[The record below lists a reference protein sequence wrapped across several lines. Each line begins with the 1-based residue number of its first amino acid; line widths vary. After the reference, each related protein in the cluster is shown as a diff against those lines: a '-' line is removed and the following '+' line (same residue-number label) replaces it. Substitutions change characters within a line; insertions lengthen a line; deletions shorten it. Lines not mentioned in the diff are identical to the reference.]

1 MPEKWTSPWYNK
13 QYQKSNYDTDANIFI
28 GQGHRG
34 AIASVQSAASVGV
47 RVPPCPSMWVVPY
60 EGFLL
65 HGGGAQYLFSRGPW

>member
-34 AIASVQSAASVGV
+34 AIPEWHWV
-47 RVPPCPSMWVVPY
+47 RKIGGCSLMRLFDIFKDDFSGEVLY
-60 EGFLL
+60 EW
-65 HGGGAQYLFSRGPW
+65 A